1 MLTYKIDQNNV
12 ITIFKDG
19 VATDV
24 HTAWDSQEGAK
35 QWAQSICDKYNDDP
49 SLEYPPQP
57 IDLNAETV

>member
-35 QWAQSICDKYNDDP
+35 QWAEGICNKYNSDP
-49 SLEYPPQP
+49 SLEYPP
-57 IDLNAETV
+57 IAFDLEKKN